1 MAVGQQEFSTSFART
16 VNHVNED
23 KLGEDLLLQVMA
35 TTLDKELALTCIND
49 VANYMSL
56 AKEEAIFQ
64 DLEQQTKTETSPAE
78 LK

>member
-16 VNHVNED
+16 VNHVIED

-35 TTLDKELALTCIND
+35 TTLDKELAPTCIND

-56 AKEEAIFQ
+56 AKEEAIFR